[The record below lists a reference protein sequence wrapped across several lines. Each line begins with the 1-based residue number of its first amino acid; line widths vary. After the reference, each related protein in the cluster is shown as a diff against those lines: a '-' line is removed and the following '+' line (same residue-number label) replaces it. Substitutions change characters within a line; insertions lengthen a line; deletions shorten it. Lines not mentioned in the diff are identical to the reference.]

1 MTTHSKTCK
10 FLKQSIR
17 RFVMPLK
24 ELTKEKFL
32 YSKFQYDIHS
42 AQDEKLRNDLLE
54 LQKKAKKQQNNK
66 RKSLTDFSLKKSTHT
81 HMQTKA
87 LTSFE
92 IPIFRPFK
100 AFQFAL
106 C

>member
-24 ELTKEKFL
+24 ELTKDKFL

-42 AQDEKLRNDLLE
+42 AQGEKLRNDLLE
-54 LQKKAKKQQNNK
+54 LQKKAKKQNK
-66 RKSLTDFSLKKSTHT
+66 TKQQKK
-81 HMQTKA
+81 
-87 LTSFE
+87 
-92 IPIFRPFK
+92 IIN
-100 AFQFAL
+100 
-106 C
+106 

>member
-17 RFVMPLK
+17 RFVMSLK
-24 ELTKEKFL
+24 ELTKDKFL

-54 LQKKAKKQQNNK
+54 LQKKAKKQNK
-66 RKSLTDFSLKKSTHT
+66 TKQQKK
-81 HMQTKA
+81 
-87 LTSFE
+87 
-92 IPIFRPFK
+92 IIN
-100 AFQFAL
+100 
-106 C
+106 